1 MNITLIKADKK
12 RFLPLLLLGDEQ
24 ECMIDRYLERGDMFV
39 MFNSEKQAIAVAV
52 VTVEDEKTIE
62 LKNLAVSE
70 SEQGKGFGRQMLNFL
85 FHFYGKNYET
95 LLVGTGDV
103 QTTIGFYEHCGF
115 VFSHRVK
122 DFFLKNYDHPIIEN
136 GVQLKDMVYLKR
148 QISFVG

>member
-1 MNITLIKADKK
+1 MNITQIKTNKK

-24 ECMIDRYLERGDMFV
+24 ESMIDRYLERGDMFV
-39 MFNSEKQAIAVAV
+39 MFNNEKQAIAVAV

-70 SEQGKGFGRQMLNFL
+70 PEQGKGFGRQMLNFL
-85 FHFYGKNYET
+85 FRFYGKNYET

-115 VFSHRVK
+115 AFSHRVK

-148 QISFVG
+148 QIAFVG

>member
-1 MNITLIKADKK
+1 MNITQIKTNKK
-12 RFLPLLLLGDEQ
+12 RFLQLLLLGDEQ
-24 ECMIDRYLERGDMFV
+24 ESMIDRYLERGDMFV
-39 MFNSEKQAIAVAV
+39 MFNSEKQAVAVAV

-70 SEQGKGFGRQMLNFL
+70 HEQGKGFGRQMLNFL
-85 FHFYGKNYET
+85 FRFYGKNYET

-115 VFSHRVK
+115 EFSHRVK

-136 GVQLKDMVYLKR
+136 GTKLKDMVYLRR
-148 QISFVG
+148 QIVP